1 MSQHRNR
8 KERRLRI
15 RRRYR
20 GTVRGTAAR
29 PRLAV
34 YRSLRY
40 LYAQVID
47 DEQGVTLVSA
57 STQERSVAD
66 GLAGAGNMAAG
77 KKLGE
82 VIAERARDKGLEAM
96 VFDRGGFAYHG
107 AVRAIADAARAAGL
121 KL

>member
-8 KERRLRI
+8 KDRRLRI

-20 GTVRGTAAR
+20 GTIRGTAAR
-29 PRLAV
+29 PRLTV

-47 DEQGVTLVSA
+47 DERGVTLASA
-57 STQERSVAD
+57 STLEKVVAD
-66 GLAGAGNMAAG
+66 GLEGTGNLAAG

-82 VIAERARDKGLEAM
+82 VIAERAKEKGLETV

>member
-20 GTVRGTAAR
+20 DTVRGTAAR

-34 YRSLRY
+34 YRSLKY

-57 STQERSVAD
+57 STQESSVAD
-66 GLAGAGNMAAG
+66 GLTGAGNLAAG
-77 KKLGE
+77 KKLGA
-82 VIAERARDKGLEAM
+82 VIAERAREKGLETV

>member
-20 GTVRGTAAR
+20 GTIRGTAAR

-34 YRSLRY
+34 FRSLRY

-47 DEQGVTLVSA
+47 DEQGTTLVAA
-57 STQERSVAD
+57 STQERAVAD
-66 GLAGAGNMAAG
+66 GLKGTGNAAAG

-82 VIAERARDKGLEAM
+82 VIAGRAKEKGLEM
-96 VFDRGGFAYHG
+96 VVFDRGGFAYHG
-107 AVRAIADAARAAGL
+107 AVRAIADAARSAGL